1 VKLDLI
7 SASAGTGKTY
17 TLAKR
22 LYDELESGRVRPEG
36 VVAITY
42 TVKAAREL
50 ESRIRKRLLGA
61 GKPELAARVRDGYIG
76 TIHAVCQRLAREF
89 ALEAGLSP
97 FLEPVPEPERRKLL
111 ALARASVLRG
121 REARLNEL
129 AERLAVEDWGEPL
142 RKLVDAA
149 RQNGLGAADLRASA
163 RRSREG
169 LLRLLGPATI
179 DEAAYL
185 AGLRAP
191 LEALLPALES
201 DAASGSGA
209 ARDRLADARRLLAA
223 LAAGRRPTWKAQV
236 QLANTVD
243 MKKLAAASAPFRAW
257 VARHLECR
265 GFHDDL
271 LAFQADMFE
280 IAAETL
286 DAFAEEKKAARVVDF
301 GDMLALA
308 HDLLARPAVQA
319 SLRDRLDLVLVDEV
333 QDTSPLQLAV
343 VTALGA
349 LAKRS
354 VWVGDK
360 KQAIFGFQGSDPEL
374 MTAALDAVLGGSAP
388 EILGTSY
395 RSRPALVELA
405 SETFAGAFAEQGI
418 PRQQVVL
425 APEKPEPAGLAGQAP
440 FACWRWTGGRAKN
453 GEPPR
458 SEANAIAEAIEK
470 LLATEPGIQVRERV
484 EGGVDRLRPA
494 TARDVAVL
502 AFRNTRCSDIAT
514 ALRQRGIPARVATG
528 GLSATPEGRLARAAV
543 ALLADPRDGVAALE
557 VSWIS
562 GTGAGDPD
570 GWLSRHLATVSGWRA
585 RRAEAEA
592 AGASPPAK
600 PAPFSDDPRVEA
612 LRAASERASA
622 LSPSEAFDLALRA
635 GGLPE
640 VVRTWPGPAQ
650 ALANLEA
657 LRAEARGYEEL
668 CEARRTAATVLGLVE
683 HLGSLSEAEDESSD
697 RQAMPTADDAVTV
710 STWHRSKG
718 LEWPIVILSDLNH
731 DRDRNVFDVTTVAA
745 PAFDFAAPLAGRWVR
760 FWPWPYGDMSKDLAL
775 ADRAAGTPEGIEA
788 DARDRRERVRLLYVG
803 LTRARDL
810 LGFVAEMGKDGP
822 KTKALDPL
830 RDESGAARVGLP
842 FETALG
848 LARVTVGERSWPC
861 PVTDLAA
868 VPAAAPAASR
878 PAPWYAPGTPL
889 AAPVEVVNPSAEPL
903 AVAATVK
910 GVVRLGDRGA
920 LANHSDMQAVGD
932 AIHGFLAADVGGD
945 PAARREL
952 AKRTLDAHDVAGA
965 LAPETLLGA
974 SDALRAWAEARWP
987 GATWHREWP
996 LRARLDGAPPRL
1008 LVGEADLVLETA
1020 DGFVL
1025 VDHKSFPGSAAERD
1039 RRLVEE
1045 YAPQLAWY
1053 GRVLESALRKP
1064 LLAAFIH
1071 FPLRGEVAE
1080 VELRPESFVAR

>member
-1 VKLDLI
+1 VSLDII

-50 ESRIRKRLLGA
+50 ESRIRRRLLGA
-61 GKPELAARVRDGYIG
+61 GKAELAARVRDGYIG

-111 ALARASVLRG
+111 ALARAGVLRG
-121 REARLNEL
+121 REARLNAL
-129 AERLAVEDWGEPL
+129 AERLAVADWGEPL
-142 RKLVDAA
+142 RMIVDAA
-149 RQNGLGAADLRASA
+149 RQNGLGPADLRASA
-163 RRSREG
+163 ARSRDG
-169 LLRLLGPATI
+169 LVALLGPATL
-179 DEAAYL
+179 DEASYL

-191 LEALLPALES
+191 LEALLGALES
-201 DAASGSGA
+201 DAQGGA
-209 ARDRLADARRLLAA
+209 AAARERLADARRLEAT
-223 LAAGRRPTWKAQV
+223 LAAGRPPTWKAQV
-236 QLANTVD
+236 QLANAVD
-243 MKKLAAASAPFRAW
+243 MKKLAAAADPFRGW
-257 VARHLECR
+257 VARHLECA

-271 LAFQADMFE
+271 LAFQAELFE
-280 IAAETL
+280 LAAETL
-286 DAFAEEKKAARVVDF
+286 DAFAREKAAARVVDF

-308 HDLLARPAVQA
+308 HDLLALPAVQA

-349 LAKRS
+349 LARRS

-374 MTAALDAVLGGSAP
+374 MTAALDAVLGDRAP

-405 SETFAGAFAEQGI
+405 SEVFAGAFAEQGI
-418 PRQQVVL
+418 PREQVVL
-425 APEKPEPAGLAGQAP
+425 VPEKPEPPALAGQAP
-440 FACWRWTGGRAKN
+440 FACWRWTGGRPKK
-453 GEPPR
+453 GEPAR
-458 SEANAIAEAIEK
+458 SEAHAIAEAVDK
-470 LLATEPGIQVRERV
+470 LLAAEPRVLVRERV
-484 EGGVDRLRPA
+484 EGGADRLRPA

-528 GLSATPEGRLARAAV
+528 GLSATPEGRLARAAL

-562 GTGAGDPD
+562 GTGAADPD
-570 GWLSRHLATVSGWRA
+570 GWLSRHLSTVSGWRA
-585 RRAEAEA
+585 RRAEADA
-592 AGASPPAK
+592 AGTSAPAR
-600 PAPFSDDPRVEA
+600 PLPFADDLRVER
-612 LRAASERASA
+612 LRAASEQASA

-640 VVRTWPGPAQ
+640 VVRAWPDPAQ

-657 LRAEARGYEEL
+657 VRAEAGTYEDL
-668 CEARRTAATVLGLVE
+668 CAARRTAATVLGLVE
-683 HLGSLSEAEDESSD
+683 HLGTLADGADENTD

-718 LEWPIVILSDLNH
+718 LEWPIVLLSDLNLE
-731 DRDRNVFDVTTVAA
+731 RDRSVFDVTTVAA
-745 PAFDFAAPLAGRWVR
+745 PVFDFDAPLAGRWVR

-775 ADRAAGTPEGIEA
+775 ADRAAGMPEGLEA
-788 DARDRRERVRLLYVG
+788 DTRDRRERLRLLYVG
-803 LTRARDL
+803 FTRARDL
-810 LGFVAEMGKDGP
+810 LGFVAEDGKDGP
-822 KTKALDPL
+822 KTRALEPL
-830 RDESGAARVGLP
+830 RDDDSGLSRLDLPLDAEVGLG
-842 FETALG
+842 E
-848 LARVTVGERSWPC
+848 VTVGQQRWPC
-861 PVTDLAA
+861 PVAELAA
-868 VPAAAPAASR
+868 VPPDAPAGSR
-878 PAPWYAPGTPL
+878 GATPWYAPGAPL
-889 AAPVEVVNPSAEPL
+889 VAPREVVNPSAEPL
-903 AVAATVK
+903 AMTARVK
-910 GVVRLGDRGA
+910 GVVRTGERGA
-920 LANHSDMQAVGD
+920 LGKASDMAAVGD
-932 AIHGFLAADVGGD
+932 AMHGFLAADVSAD

-952 AKRTLDAHDVAGA
+952 ARRMLDAHDVALA
-965 LAPETLLGA
+965 LAPETLVGA
-974 SDALRAWAEARWP
+974 ADGLRAWAETRWP

-1008 LVGEADLVLETA
+1008 LVGEADLVLETPA
-1020 DGFVL
+1020 GFVL

-1045 YAPQLAWY
+1045 YAPQLGWY
-1053 GRVLESALRKP
+1053 ARVLEQALRKP
-1064 LLAAFIH
+1064 MLGAFIH

-1080 VELRPESFVAR
+1080 VELGPAAC